1 MISAFGNYS
10 DSHADLELCV
20 VVVAGPGGWGGS
32 LGSPLRCPFPSS
44 PFPLT
49 ELNQSTLLG
58 SPWTARSP
66 HTWPFW
72 ETEAHFLP
80 PLPRRCRILSLACS
94 KTIIEIYNLGP
105 EGRMQDKN
113 TVCSANLP
121 LALQACL
128 LESWHRGRG
137 SGLHSWSDSPGQ
149 LSKQGLPAPRQLNLA
164 PVFSE
169 HCPGTSDR
177 ARSQDSTG

>member
-1 MISAFGNYS
+1 M
-10 DSHADLELCV
+10 C
-20 VVVAGPGGWGGS
+20 GGGGGARGVGRVS
-32 LGSPLRCPFPSS
+32 RIPSS
-44 PFPLT
+44 LPLPLQPLSLDRI
-49 ELNQSTLLG
+49 ESKHPLG
-58 SPWTARSP
+58 FSLDCSVPTHLA
-66 HTWPFW
+66 FLGN
-72 ETEAHFLP
+72 EAHFLP

-137 SGLHSWSDSPGQ
+137 SGFHSWSDSPGQ